1 MALSGSINFLSASL
15 TGSENIV
22 VDFVG
27 LNTLIV
33 DPVSGTLNHLGYPHE
48 GAENSGTLSYFN
60 LNIEP
65 TADASP
71 NQLNSLLL
79 NRNGPYQHP
88 MWKQWRGAEHPIS
101 RIQRL
106 NNTMSIDV
114 NDPNPVLREARR
126 RSERAK
132 LEELNFPAV
141 EGKHIENVIKF
152 FKEKDAHIVKLHSV
166 NKLLTSP
173 FVSNLQQYYE
183 PSVTKQHKPFI
194 YSLQNGTIKVRA
206 SLLNQMTFFA
216 NEAVNNSLKI
226 SGPNPNTGSTNYF
239 GNPIDFKKPGQ
250 QNYKTL
256 SDAVALGGTNF
267 VYSQTIFPKN
277 INTFRN
283 FKLEKP
289 SYEEVSGVLENGYD
303 RASHRSFWKD
313 AQPALAS
320 LIPSDGNSRIRTT
333 DIALNSQEIKQYI
346 YSAKFQHPDASNAK
360 LIRKYKLFNDVL
372 PITSSGAG
380 TVVSNAHSFWNFTYN
395 FIEGGIIVQDG
406 VSTAT
411 GSKAMAYID
420 VDSGAS
426 PAGLNGDIFRIT
438 DTFGRAVNFEFDS
451 GKTTV
456 EGADI
461 GVDSIT
467 GIDDIANQIA
477 GAINHPSVNLEVT
490 ASAAI
495 DIGSGDFRIFLVQ
508 EVAGSAG
515 NTNVDMDSVTAVSAI
530 NFTQG
535 SDVGANGLPT
545 INSPSASFA
554 TLESY
559 QPYPIALLSRWPL
572 DPRPDIYDSPAYLTS
587 SIGGRGLQIG
597 LTPHRAKE
605 KRLNV
610 ASVAEY
616 GSPVF
621 TSSLSHGAAEP
632 TTSGTFHTATDA
644 YAQLINIQT
653 GSAGELVYS
662 TKPTMFFHKTGSIAG
677 DRNHGEVK
685 GYLHQTAS
693 MQYNRHTFPYNTP
706 FYATS
711 KIRGVSPFYDS
722 YAEFSKD
729 IENIGK
735 DFSAI
740 PEYRVSE
747 NIEFYF
753 ENHFKDRK
761 NEKLYSETAIGSLG
775 KKYYTNEVSEGSK
788 IIKRVFEIQTAPKN
802 TKLNSFKIEGAFVT
816 ASADVETLEDAT
828 PSPGNFEFVPLTL
841 KTRVGQLHKQE
852 IHYSQNSNSVKFNEA
867 FSHTDDISD
876 FSHIT
881 SKIKEFSGVEEVIPS
896 RIKFSVQALKKLLP
910 YENFYPVTKTV
921 DIGNKFKKFIEP
933 NLDKTKTPISGAA
946 VLDKQSGDYDQT
958 PGMLQSFLEPFF
970 APGILYNSLKS
981 GIAVDYPVYKST
993 MPIYFCPMI
1002 YYSGSIN
1009 YNSGNI
1015 KLPSFLSQQEAGL
1028 TLARSEHGGYGGSRQ
1043 YQANSS
1049 QHILNFASSSFNY
1062 GGFHMLGASR
1072 CIPAI
1077 LNNEPRVRVPFETI
1091 YKTSKINKLFSGESN
1106 PLYLTAD
1113 FIDLDLNRPM
1123 ESAIGQYPKP
1133 DDQNLAHH
1141 PGACHTS
1148 TGPRGILKKGK
1159 EADSKHREIYESSI
1173 NNFLCETMNFFLA
1186 DQGVPGV
1193 KMPIIVSKP
1202 IKGSDVLLTSDKA
1215 YHMEVSLE
1223 MGKDAVM
1230 CEGPR
1235 SAGVGG
1241 GGLVSNYFANSDL
1254 NASYRG
1260 YIYGPPVE
1268 IVRMSG
1274 SATTRGYEFDRVTGI
1289 ITKKDPLVASFRK
1302 SYEHLGDG
1310 DVNFAPGAVVVS
1322 SFHSDGAPE
1331 IETYFGANLQDPAY
1345 QAHTP
1350 PYFYGKSS
1358 RILTVDSDD
1367 DITNWKNAF
1376 ERTKEDSFHLE
1387 EYVTGSSKDNSALC
1401 RILPG
1406 TSSVS
1411 GQYGTR
1417 MKIDSSVDIFNR
1429 VDILDLRGAQSETKF
1444 SWYIAP
1450 KWVCPVLDFS
1460 SSISHVDNY
1469 YTSELD
1475 NTVKVTKSTV
1485 TNNYHDITTGRGLW
1499 GGYGSD
1505 PYDLFNDNKANPL
1518 SEQAKKGLRLKIST
1532 PFTEED
1538 AGLEKVLFKGGSAG
1552 AGDQGNVT
1560 DPEGGYFTKAGLE
1573 ASSRVSASLG
1583 EEFGFTQG
1591 TFEEDSFNIGQ
1602 IASSKEVSEAVVIVP
1617 YFERPVTLV
1626 SADAN
1631 KTSLMLPAG
1640 ELFATR
1646 EIIPGKHFLP
1656 IHKML
1661 FENILSMKLVSD
1673 KYVAD
1678 GLISDQAGATTEY
1691 VGFESQQSFDDAKA
1705 TDVYKMIESLMGSE
1719 KENIAGYELP
1729 PEFDFINYNVDPFQM
1744 LVIPINHTLR
1754 KQELID
1760 IYQGVM
1766 PESSLKFTKESA
1778 FLEVHPNAG
1787 AVEDILHSWMPRTNI
1802 DLTTAMKGGQS
1813 LASLRPQNFF
1823 NPRVFMNIG
1832 AAYREHCDPAKSDL
1846 WIKTPEDFYKNL
1858 KFMTFKIKQRAHKDY
1873 DRYKSKQIEKA
1884 VEATMREG
1892 VPPEDQNKLII
1903 QKTMQQS
1910 QQKERTAADSF
1921 GSNWPYDDFSLVE
1934 AVKIDIELEVL

>member
-27 LNTLIV
+27 LNTLII

-88 MWKQWRGAEHPIS
+88 MWKQWRGADHPIS

-152 FKEKDAHIVKLHSV
+152 FKEKDAHIAKLHSV

-256 SDAVALGGTNF
+256 SDALALGGTNF

-283 FKLEKP
+283 FKLERP

-320 LIPSDGNSRIRTT
+320 LIPPDGNSRIRTT
-333 DIALNSQEIKQYI
+333 DLALNSQEIKQFI
-346 YSAKFQHPDASNAK
+346 PSAKFQDPDASNAK
-360 LIRKYKLFNDVL
+360 LIRKYRLFD
-372 PITSSGAG
+372 
-380 TVVSNAHSFWNFTYN
+380 NAAPFTASATQTNSRYWNYTYHM
-395 FIEGGIIVQDG
+395 IEGGIIAQSG
-406 VSTAT
+406 HSTVT
-411 GSKAMAYID
+411 GSKAIGTITVAAA
-420 VDSGAS
+420 AS
-426 PAGLNGDIFRIT
+426 PAGLNND
-438 DTFGRAVNFEFDS
+438 EFDLIDTAGNS
-451 GKTTV
+451 VTFDFDSSVTTV
-456 EGADI
+456 RNAHI
-461 GVDSIT
+461 GVNGYT

-477 GAINHPSVNLEVT
+477 GAINDSTITLNIT
-490 ASAAI
+490 ASAAALAGGGTFKI
-495 DIGSGDFRIFLVQ
+495 TLVQ
-508 EVAGSAG
+508 EQAGLPAASAG
-515 NTNVDMDSVTAVSAI
+515 NTTIDMSGVTNVSATNFADGVTAPVY
-530 NFTQG
+530 NPNTG
-535 SDVGANGLPT
+535 MPVGFG
-545 INSPSASFA
+545 PSSSFV

-587 SIGGRGLQIG
+587 SIGGKGLQIG
-597 LTPHRAKE
+597 LTPHRMKE
-605 KRLNV
+605 QLPG
-610 ASVAEY
+610 ASSAVEN

-621 TSSLSHGAAEP
+621 TSDLTFGAAE
-632 TTSGTFHTATDA
+632 TSTSGTFHTATDA
-644 YAQLINIQT
+644 YVQLINIQT

-662 TKPTMFFHKTGSIAG
+662 TKPTMFFHKTGSDPPDG
-677 DRNHGEVK
+677 PSRNHGAVK

-761 NEKLYSETAIGSLG
+761 NENLYSETAIGSLG

-933 NLDKTKTPISGAA
+933 NLDKAKTPISGSKF
-946 VLDKQSGDYDQT
+946 LDKQSGDYDQT

-993 MPIYFCPMI
+993 MPIYFCPML
-1002 YYSGSIN
+1002 YYNGSVN

-1015 KLPSFLSQQEAGL
+1015 RLPNFASQIDAPDS
-1028 TLARSEHGGYGGSRQ
+1028 LARSEDGGYGGSRQ
-1043 YQANSS
+1043 IQANSS
-1049 QHILNFASSSFNY
+1049 RHILNFASSSFNY
-1062 GGFHMLGASR
+1062 GGFYMLGASR

-1091 YKTSKINKLFSGESN
+1091 YRTSRIDKLFSGESN
-1106 PLYLTAD
+1106 SLYLTAD

-1123 ESAIGQYPKP
+1123 DSAMGQYPKP

-1235 SAGVGG
+1235 NAGVGG

-1274 SATTRGYEFDRVTGI
+1274 SATTRGYEFDRITGI
-1289 ITKKDPLVASFRK
+1289 VTKRDPLVASYRK
-1302 SYEHLGDG
+1302 TFVPLGGSDAAG
-1310 DVNFAPGAVVVS
+1310 SESTGIPDDSHCAPERLT
-1322 SFHSDGAPE
+1322 SFHSPGAPE

-1376 ERTKEDSFHLE
+1376 ERTKQDSFHLE

-1429 VDILDLRGAQSETKF
+1429 VSILDLRGAQSETKF

-1505 PYDLFNDNKANPL
+1505 PYDLFNYNKANPL
-1518 SEQAKKGLRLKIST
+1518 SEQGKKGLRLKIST

-1538 AGLEKVLFKGGSAG
+1538 AGLEKVFFKGGSAG

-1560 DPEGGYFTKAGLE
+1560 DPEDGYFTKAGLE
-1573 ASSRVSASLG
+1573 SLSKVSASLG

-1591 TFEEDSFNIGQ
+1591 TFAEDSFNIGQ

-1617 YFERPVTLV
+1617 YFERRIFTVP
-1626 SADAN
+1626 
-1631 KTSLMLPAG
+1631 
-1640 ELFATR
+1640 
-1646 EIIPGKHFLP
+1646 FL
-1656 IHKML
+1656 
-1661 FENILSMKLVSD
+1661 
-1673 KYVAD
+1673 
-1678 GLISDQAGATTEY
+1678 
-1691 VGFESQQSFDDAKA
+1691 
-1705 TDVYKMIESLMGSE
+1705 
-1719 KENIAGYELP
+1719 
-1729 PEFDFINYNVDPFQM
+1729 
-1744 LVIPINHTLR
+1744 
-1754 KQELID
+1754 
-1760 IYQGVM
+1760 
-1766 PESSLKFTKESA
+1766 
-1778 FLEVHPNAG
+1778 
-1787 AVEDILHSWMPRTNI
+1787 
-1802 DLTTAMKGGQS
+1802 
-1813 LASLRPQNFF
+1813 SLRPQLILYSPDITCSPCSWF
-1823 NPRVFMNIG
+1823 I
-1832 AAYREHCDPAKSDL
+1832 S
-1846 WIKTPEDFYKNL
+1846 
-1858 KFMTFKIKQRAHKDY
+1858 KF
-1873 DRYKSKQIEKA
+1873 
-1884 VEATMREG
+1884 G
-1892 VPPEDQNKLII
+1892 VGIYE
-1903 QKTMQQS
+1903 
-1910 QQKERTAADSF
+1910 F
-1921 GSNWPYDDFSLVE
+1921 
-1934 AVKIDIELEVL
+1934 